1 MGVCWMGKAGD
12 EAADGPR
19 DAFISYSHVD
29 WDFAVRLRT
38 ALERE
43 GESIWMDER
52 DIPGG
57 SRWRRELELA
67 IESAD
72 AFVFIISPASV
83 ASTECG
89 KELTHAAKLNKRILP
104 IRAVAVAPHA
114 LPPEVAEHQLI
125 PARDLFDVDF
135 DRSLALLTA
144 VLRSD
149 PDWVRAH
156 TEWGR
161 RALQWERNGRDPG
174 FLLAG
179 AELTDA
185 EDWRRK
191 APGMQPAPTLLH
203 GEYID
208 ASRQAVTQRLRR
220 TRSALLAGMLALLA
234 AGGVALW
241 QLEVA
246 IGRKHTAQSLQL
258 AAVANEKL
266 GTNPELST
274 QLALQ
279 ALQIRKTTLAAEA
292 LRSSVPELL
301 ERADLRVGSTVYS
314 AAFNPSGSE
323 IVTAEADGT
332 ARIWSTA
339 THRPLGTIVEPEPGA
354 MMGATFSPDGDQIAT
369 VNADG
374 KARIW
379 SATTDHQIGPTMN
392 PDDGAL
398 DSVAYSHSGD
408 RLVTAGVRGVA
419 YIWNARP
426 GGRPLRLVS
435 GDSETLFS
443 ASFDRSGTRVVTAS
457 DDGTA
462 MLWNADT
469 GAAIRPFAVQH
480 LAGEHPAGLYDAT
493 FSLNGEEIVTAG
505 VDGTAR
511 IWDTDNATL
520 VDTLTE
526 PAYGQLH
533 SAVFSSGGNLIL
545 TASNDGTARIWD
557 PAANRTLLVFAGDSN
572 RVLSAQFSPDDDS
585 VLTASAD
592 GTAKLWSVTPV
603 GQLGVLD
610 DPDHA
615 ANLSVASSANG
626 SQIVTGDGDGG
637 VFTWDAAGELRPT
650 PLIVTPDGNRST
662 WSVSYSADGPQILTI
677 DAGGEATVW
686 NAITRREIG
695 GPITDTDREPLAG
708 GALSP
713 DGRKVVTFST
723 DGWVRVWDVS
733 TGTQLA
739 RLADQAVPLDAAF
752 SPDGSKIVV
761 ASNDGT
767 ARIWNPGSGVV
778 DPTLREPGSTL
789 VSAAAFSPDGKRV
802 VTASNDGSARIWN
815 AQTGRALGGVTEPDN
830 GELTSAAFSPNGR
843 EIVTASRDGTARIW
857 DLATGQQL
865 TVLIEPGNA
874 PLYSAAFTSGGRRV
888 VTASADGTT
897 RIWSTT
903 LAGPLSTIE
912 RIARSRVVGSLSASE
927 RSAILAGS

>member
-1 MGVCWMGKAGD
+1 MGKAGE
-12 EAADGPR
+12 EAADGTR

-38 ALERE
+38 ALE
-43 GESIWMDER
+43 GQGQSIWMDER

-72 AFVFIISPASV
+72 AFVFILSPASV

-104 IRAVAVAPHA
+104 IRAAAVAPDA
-114 LPPEVAEHQLI
+114 LPAEVAEHQLI
-125 PARDLFDVDF
+125 PARDLFDADF
-135 DRSLALLTA
+135 DRSLTLLMA
-144 VLRSD
+144 VLQSD

-208 ASRQAVTQRLRR
+208 VSRQAVTQRLRR
-220 TRSALLAGMLALLA
+220 TRSVLLAGMLALLA

-246 IGRKHTAQSLQL
+246 VSRKHTAQSLQL
-258 AAVANEKL
+258 AAVADAKL
-266 GTNPELST
+266 STNPELST

-279 ALQIRKTTLAAEA
+279 ALRIRDTTLAAEA

-332 ARIWSTA
+332 ARVWSAA
-339 THRPLGTIVEPEPGA
+339 THRLLGTIVEPEPERDRGA
-354 MMGATFSPDGDQIAT
+354 MMGATFSPNGDQIAT

-374 KARIW
+374 TARIW

-392 PDDGAL
+392 PDNGAL
-398 DSVAYSHSGD
+398 DSAAYSSSGD

-419 YIWNARP
+419 YIWNTRT

-435 GDSETLFS
+435 KDSETLYS
-443 ASFDRSGTRVVTAS
+443 ATFDPSGRRVVTAS

-462 MLWNADT
+462 VLWNADT
-469 GAAIRPFAVQH
+469 GAAIRPFVVEH
-480 LAGEHPAGLYDAT
+480 SAGEQPAGLYDAT
-493 FSLNGEEIVTAG
+493 FSPNGEEIVTAG

-511 IWDTDNATL
+511 IWDADNATL
-520 VDTLTE
+520 VDTVIE
-526 PAYGQLH
+526 PAFGQLH
-533 SAVFSSGGNLIL
+533 SAVFSAAGNLIL

-557 PAANRTLLVFAGDSN
+557 PAENRVLLVFAGDSN
-572 RVLSAQFSPDDDS
+572 RVLSAQFSPSDDS

-592 GTAKLWSVTPV
+592 GTARLWSVTPV
-603 GQLGVLD
+603 GQLSELG

-615 ANLSVASSANG
+615 ATLSVASSANG
-626 SQIVTGDGDGG
+626 SQLVTGDGYGG
-637 VFTWDAAGELRPT
+637 VWTWDAAGEPRPT
-650 PLIVTPDGNRST
+650 PLPVTPDGNRST
-662 WSVSYSADGPQILTI
+662 WSVSYSAHGPEILSI
-677 DAGGEATVW
+677 DADGEAAIW

-695 GPITDTDREPLAG
+695 GPITEPEHKPLAG

-723 DGWVRVWDVS
+723 DDWVRVWDVS
-733 TGTQLA
+733 TGALLA
-739 RLADQAVPLDAAF
+739 RLLDPAVPLDAAF
-752 SPDGSKIVV
+752 SPDGAKIVI

-767 ARIWNPGSGVV
+767 ARIWNLGSGVV
-778 DPTLREPGSTL
+778 RPTLTEPGGTL

-802 VTASNDGSARIWN
+802 VTASNDGSARIWD
-815 AQTGRALGGVTEPDN
+815 AHTGRQLGSVTEPDN
-830 GELTSAAFSPNGR
+830 GELTSAAFSPDGR

-874 PLYSAAFTSGGRRV
+874 ALYSALFTAGGRRV
-888 VTASADGTT
+888 VTVSADGAT

-912 RIARSRVVGSLSASE
+912 RIARSRVIGSLSASE
-927 RSAILAGS
+927 RNTILAGS